1 MVLPMFDS
9 DASGD
14 QALEKKAVVKWFN
27 FAKGFGFV
35 AQEDG
40 GQDAFLHASVVTRM
54 GIKDL
59 GEGTE
64 LLVRVSMGAKGP
76 QVVDIVQV
84 LGIVAMPA
92 SGRPAPT
99 GPVVEL
105 TGTIKWFKP
114 NKGFGFATP
123 DDGGRDV
130 FVHRSIVAQAGLQ
143 QIESGQR
150 VKMKVQTA
158 SKGREAVEIELI

>member
-1 MVLPMFDS
+1 MSTFDTNS
-9 DASGD
+9 FND
-14 QALEKKAVVKWFN
+14 QGIQKKAVVKWFN

-54 GIKDL
+54 GLKEL

-64 LLVRVSMGAKGP
+64 LLVTVSAGAKGP

-84 LGIVAMPA
+84 LGVVAMPS

-99 GPVVEL
+99 GPVIEL
-105 TGTIKWFKP
+105 TGTIKWYKP

-130 FVHRSIVAQAGLQ
+130 FVHRSILIQAGIQ
-143 QIESGQR
+143 QLDSGQR
-150 VKMKVQTA
+150 VRMKVQTA
-158 SKGREAVEIELI
+158 IKGREAIEVELI

>member
-1 MVLPMFDS
+1 MFDMNS
-9 DASGD
+9 SND
-14 QALEKKAVVKWFN
+14 QVLQKRAVVKWFN

-54 GIKDL
+54 GLKDL

-64 LLVRVSMGAKGP
+64 LLVKVSMGAKGP
-76 QVVDIVQV
+76 QVVDIVEV
-84 LGIVAMPA
+84 LGVVAIPS

-99 GPVVEL
+99 GPVEEL

-130 FVHRSIVAQAGLQ
+130 FVHRSILAQAGIQLVD
-143 QIESGQR
+143 SGQKVR
-150 VKMKVQTA
+150 MKVQTA
-158 SKGREAVEIELI
+158 AKGREAVEIELI

>member
-1 MVLPMFDS
+1 MFDS
-9 DASGD
+9 GLSND
-14 QALEKKAVVKWFN
+14 QALQKKAVVKWFN
-27 FAKGFGFV
+27 FSKGFGFV
-35 AQEDG
+35 AQDDG

-54 GIKDL
+54 GLKDL
-59 GEGTE
+59 CEGTE
-64 LLVRVSMGAKGP
+64 LLVRVSSGAKGP
-76 QVVDIVQV
+76 QVVDIVQI
-84 LGIVAMPA
+84 LGVVSMPPS

-105 TGTIKWFKP
+105 IGTIKWFKP

-130 FVHRSIVAQAGLQ
+130 FVHRSILAQAGIQ
-143 QIESGQR
+143 MIDSGQR

-158 SKGREAVEIELI
+158 SKGREAIEIELI

>member
-1 MVLPMFDS
+1 MSTS
-9 DASGD
+9 DTNASHD
-14 QALEKKAVVKWFN
+14 QGQQKKAAVKWFN

-54 GIKDL
+54 GLKEL
-59 GEGTE
+59 NEGTE
-64 LLVRVSMGAKGP
+64 LLVTVSMGAKGP

-84 LGIVAMPA
+84 LGVVAMPS

-99 GPVVEL
+99 GPIVEL

-130 FVHRSIVAQAGLQ
+130 FVHRSVLLQAGLQ

-150 VKMKVQTA
+150 IKMKVQTA
-158 SKGREAVEIELI
+158 AKGREAVEIELI